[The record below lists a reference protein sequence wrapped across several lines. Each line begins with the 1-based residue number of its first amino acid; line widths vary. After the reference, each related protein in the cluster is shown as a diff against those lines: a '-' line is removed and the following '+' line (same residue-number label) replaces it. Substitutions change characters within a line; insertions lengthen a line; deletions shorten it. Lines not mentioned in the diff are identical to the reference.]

1 MGRIFDDRQF
11 DGHRLGEFGL
21 GGFGLVQWQCENL
34 AAHSQEQEEGGF
46 ENCHFC

>member
-1 MGRIFDDRQF
+1 MFDERKF
-11 DGHRLGEFGL
+11 DGQRFRRLGLSGL
-21 GGFGLVQWQCENL
+21 GLVEWQGHNL